1 MDALGDRLVHLLAG
15 DLVRLETAEL
25 GVTVEVVA
33 NEQVGPTG
41 APNGSIGRH
50 EVRFM
55 PIGEDATSVRADRY
69 QVVIDHGEDTDHV
82 VGPLVAEV
90 FDEDALAY
98 ESRPQGELTALEF
111 LDSPG

>member
-1 MDALGDRLVHLLAG
+1 MGDLGDRLVHLLAG
-15 DLVRLETAEL
+15 DLVRLETAEFT
-25 GVTVEVVA
+25 VTAEVVS
-33 NEQVGPTG
+33 NEQVGPAGVTSG
-41 APNGSIGRH
+41 AIGRH

-69 QVVIDHGEDTDHV
+69 QVAVDHAGGTDHI

-98 ESRPQGELTALEF
+98 EAEPEGELTGLEF

>member
-1 MDALGDRLVHLLAG
+1 MEDLGDRLVHLLAG
-15 DLVRLETAEL
+15 DLVRLETAEFAI
-25 GVTVEVVA
+25 TAEVLA
-33 NEQVGPTG
+33 NEQVGPAG
-41 APNGSIGRH
+41 AASGAIGRH

-55 PIGEDATSVRADRY
+55 PIGDDATSVQADRY
-69 QVVIDHGEDTDHV
+69 QVAVDHSEGSNHV

-98 ESRPQGELTALEF
+98 ESEPEGELTALEF